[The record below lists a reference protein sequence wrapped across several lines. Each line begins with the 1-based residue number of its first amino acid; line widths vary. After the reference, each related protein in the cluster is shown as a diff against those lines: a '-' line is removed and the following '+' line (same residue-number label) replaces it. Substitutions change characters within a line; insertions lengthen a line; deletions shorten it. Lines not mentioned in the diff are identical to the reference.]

1 MSTDLRGPRA
11 RVHTS
16 GPLTGDG
23 PLHPTAEP
31 RQTRV
36 TVPLVVVS
44 SLLMIAWLGEDVVP
58 PVAVAEGVKASIPGA
73 SIARLPLDMNPRV
86 ERWMEELRTNRRAE
100 LQDQLERSGV
110 FAGLIRAELRE
121 RAMPEELLYLAMIES
136 GLSPLAESRVS
147 AVGVWQF
154 MDAAARDYGL
164 RMDEYVDE
172 RRDPVR
178 ATDAALDYLYW
189 LRARFGSWYLAVAAY
204 NAGPGRIERVL
215 ELHADGRTG
224 DENIYWEILRHLPRE
239 TREYVPR
246 LIATARLAK
255 DADALGF
262 APSSREPYAYDPVY
276 VPGSTELAT
285 VAASLDVDVDVLRDL
300 NPHLI
305 RDVTPPNE
313 MWPLRVPLGNGSEIV
328 ASLARD

>member
-100 LQDQLERSGV
+100 LQDQLERSG
-110 FAGLIRAELRE
+110 
-121 RAMPEELLYLAMIES
+121 
-136 GLSPLAESRVS
+136 
-147 AVGVWQF
+147 
-154 MDAAARDYGL
+154 
-164 RMDEYVDE
+164 
-172 RRDPVR
+172 
-178 ATDAALDYLYW
+178 
-189 LRARFGSWYLAVAAY
+189 
-204 NAGPGRIERVL
+204 
-215 ELHADGRTG
+215 
-224 DENIYWEILRHLPRE
+224 
-239 TREYVPR
+239 
-246 LIATARLAK
+246 
-255 DADALGF
+255 
-262 APSSREPYAYDPVY
+262 
-276 VPGSTELAT
+276 
-285 VAASLDVDVDVLRDL
+285 
-300 NPHLI
+300 
-305 RDVTPPNE
+305 
-313 MWPLRVPLGNGSEIV
+313 
-328 ASLARD
+328 